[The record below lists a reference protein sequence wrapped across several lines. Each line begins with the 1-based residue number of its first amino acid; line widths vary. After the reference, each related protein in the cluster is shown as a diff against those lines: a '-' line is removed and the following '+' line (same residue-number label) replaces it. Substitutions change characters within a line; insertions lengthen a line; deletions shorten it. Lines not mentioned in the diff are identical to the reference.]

1 MISPR
6 LTCRLGFGMPKFIVL
21 VSSPNMLESLYCH
34 VVISCSFNTSNKN

>member
-6 LTCRLGFGMPKFIVL
+6 FTGMLEFGGLRVIVL
-21 VSSPNMLESLYCH
+21 VSGPNMLESLYCH